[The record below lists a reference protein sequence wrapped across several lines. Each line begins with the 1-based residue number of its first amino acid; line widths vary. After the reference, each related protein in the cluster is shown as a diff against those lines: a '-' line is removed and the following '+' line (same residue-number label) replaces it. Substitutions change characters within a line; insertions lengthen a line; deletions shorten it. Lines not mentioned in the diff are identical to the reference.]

1 MTRLPTDL
9 TGKQRRFLRA
19 LAHSLKPVVQIGQ
32 KGLTPTLTAELV
44 RALETHELL
53 KVKLDSDQADDA
65 DALRSAIEEGAHC
78 HVVQHIG
85 RTFVLYRQRP
95 KKPEISLPGTKG
107 GGAAQGKK
115 PKA

>member
-1 MTRLPTDL
+1 MTRLPAIL

-53 KVKLDSDQADDA
+53 KVKLDSDQAEDA
-65 DALRSAIEEGAHC
+65 DALRGAIEKGAHC

-95 KKPEISLPGTKG
+95 KNPEISLPGAK
-107 GGAAQGKK
+107 ANASKAKK
-115 PKA
+115 PSA